1 MVWLLSVI
9 LIGDIEGICDRVSAP
24 MVVFKVFHSLLQLQI
39 LIAENDG
46 RSTNLLKV
54 PGTLIPHVYIVQEK
68 EDVKAAIKIFYFC
81 KDVIYIDTAN
91 GRVRQSEELAVDA
104 DGFRAV
110 EENVRKFYALC
121 VLNERK
127 SGCGYRDKQVAA

>member
-1 MVWLLSVI
+1 M
-9 LIGDIEGICDRVSAP
+9 SAP
-24 MVVFKVFHSLLQLQI
+24 VVVFKVFHSLLQLQI
-39 LIAENDG
+39 LIAEDDS
-46 RSTNLLKV
+46 RSANLLKV
-54 PGTLIPHVYIVQEK
+54 SGTLVSHVYIAQEK
-68 EDVKAAIKIFYFC
+68 EDVKAAVKILYFR
-81 KDVIYIDTAN
+81 KDVIYIDTAD
-91 GRVRQSEELAVDA
+91 GRIRQPEGLAVDA

>member
-54 PGTLIPHVYIVQEK
+54 PGTLIPHVYIVQEN
-68 EDVKAAIKIFYFC
+68 EDVKEAINMLFFC
-81 KDVIYIDTAN
+81 KYVIYIDKAN
-91 GRVRQSEELAVDA
+91 GRFL
-104 DGFRAV
+104 
-110 EENVRKFYALC
+110 KY
-121 VLNERK
+121 
-127 SGCGYRDKQVAA
+127 